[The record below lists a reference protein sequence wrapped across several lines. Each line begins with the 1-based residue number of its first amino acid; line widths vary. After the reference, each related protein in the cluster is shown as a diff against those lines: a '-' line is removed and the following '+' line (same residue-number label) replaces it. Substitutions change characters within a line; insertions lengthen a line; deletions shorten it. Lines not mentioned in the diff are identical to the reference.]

1 MIEIPISGHGLFP
14 WQSAVIESVHVDDL
28 LCFHHD
34 RRLGLVFE
42 PALALEGNPQLV
54 HHGAAEGSLQ
64 REIEKQEQ
72 NGFQTASPVQ
82 TLWAREQACSPCG

>member
-1 MIEIPISGHGLFP
+1 MIEIPILGHGLFP
-14 WQSAVIESVHVDDL
+14 WQSAVVEGVHVDDL
-28 LCFHHD
+28 LRFHHD

-64 REIEKQEQ
+64 RETGEAEQ
-72 NGFQTASPVQ
+72 NGLQAASPVQ
-82 TLWAREQACSPCG
+82 ML